1 MNNMRNKIL
10 MTLALLI
17 TAVTGAW
24 AQRYIISVEFDKNY
38 TPKHTSFNCK
48 IWDMD
53 APEAEPKGTLELSV
67 DGVLKGS
74 FDVDGQMF
82 QGRIAPSIDAGEH
95 TYSAVFKRE
104 GGGEFSRNGNFT
116 INKANTE
123 IKYDGPTSIN
133 LGVGEST
140 ELDVGIITALM
151 PEGAGNLI
159 SYSSSDASVVSIT
172 KGEVS
177 FRYNIEAKAAGTATI
192 TLSFAG
198 NKNYNA
204 AEDVKITV
212 TVKSSEEPVEGFTW
226 DAKTKTGTFTMP
238 ESDVIVKVEYKSEA
252 TVSMNVTG
260 TGGTAKLMDATF
272 QPLATDAKVKEGER
286 FVLYVDRQD
295 GYDITTT
302 FSKGGDTKEYMQEFS
317 NEEYANYINY
327 AKENGIQVP
336 LNGALMWVTMPDTD
350 DEALTM
356 TTTFAALQT
365 YTVLYKTTGSPT
377 EVWVRLGI
385 TENNAQVFRAVKM
398 QPDMAMG
405 DGTQVWSLKMQSA
418 FDPEQVGFFTTK
430 EAAEAEGAQTAAA
443 TVSQSATSW
452 NNVNGAQY
460 LIIGGEART
469 VYAAFVTDG
478 SKVRIYNEASA
489 TFDGTKAAD
498 KQGVSYRIAVCQG
511 NNAGTVRTFIPTAP
525 EGKEF
530 GAWIAVKDKQ
540 EEIITGVR
548 DYEISENTT
557 FTAIWLPK
565 QLRVSVNT
573 NNGLDKSQSN
583 IQYGQTLTLS
593 EPTRRGFAFNGWA
606 VDKTVTESGKLFGR
620 GAAFD
625 MTTPLTAD
633 LGLTAQ
639 WKHVHEYVKYQISQ
653 FGDALKNYQKYNGIF
668 HIAICNCDDVEL
680 VAHEFN
686 PAGKCACG
694 YEKPGSENVQLD
706 IAYGRMN
713 GTTFQTYMLGFPEF
727 AKRGDEVKI
736 DAPHMWGSNMQF
748 KKWQYSTNG
757 QNWYDLAA
765 FEIVGFLIPRSM
777 QVRAIYESNVTEP
790 QLELQSSNYLEPYTY
805 NGQTYKMDNI
815 LFQMDYKL
823 PDGYKLIDAGIR
835 MGDNAGI
842 SYYEQK
848 ERRYSFDGEAKAIA
862 IGMLTAVSILN
873 GEPTTADMS
882 ASEQYWAERE
892 NSVLDELTPAELA
905 KKMYESKPVNVPKY
919 DPIYWEAKAKTTG
932 LTGTI
937 ATLPPLRF
945 AQKNNQQHYIY
956 GMAYL
961 RYKDKQG
968 KEQAIY
974 TPAIAATAKNPNGS
988 VRRALPTEDEKLD
1001 MSTMLAPETQLTVNV
1016 DGKYDAQLSDAYG
1029 YGEKAVVTAPD
1040 VQGKQFS
1047 YWTTANGA
1055 VFSTSKEVTITMNAN
1070 TKLNA
1075 VYGAE
1080 QKSAAP
1086 AITSATRNDNG
1097 QRIVLHAIA
1106 TGDVS
1111 EAGFV
1116 YSTTN
1121 AEPTAD
1127 AEGVTKVTAVSYSS
1141 LATNGGDKMPASILD
1156 ANNCWSLQ
1164 ITPAEQEQDAV
1175 HHVRAYVKN
1184 GNTITY
1190 GDVMDVR
1197 LASLKNELMMIANVD
1212 AFENGI
1218 ETAGIEALLTQ
1229 LREEGKLVA
1238 GYAVEVPA
1246 GEYATYYNDK
1256 ALCVDEA
1263 EKENFKLYTVSSVSG
1278 DKATLSNAFD
1288 AAPSNTPFLVY
1299 NNTNET
1305 KTVLLI
1311 PCNEPDLA
1319 LTVADQFQ
1327 GTMEEKMF
1335 TDADM
1340 AAADYYV
1347 CNGKQFVKVRGAG
1360 TLGANKAYLK
1370 FVTDQQ
1376 QSAPQ
1381 YINIVMGG
1389 DLGEGTTGIDNLNV
1403 NDNEATWY
1411 DLNGRKLNGKPAQK
1425 GIYIKNGKKIVV
1437 K

>member
-1 MNNMRNKIL
+1 
-10 MTLALLI
+10 MTLALLV
-17 TAVTGAW
+17 TAATGAW
-24 AQRYIISVEFDKNY
+24 AELYLDINGTSATMKWGWSESIIYNEDAGFIDPMTGSAPQEVTQIQTLTIDASCKD
-38 TPKHTSFNCK
+38 HTSKSLSSLFN
-48 IWDMD
+48 
-53 APEAEPKGTLELSV
+53 GFYS
-67 DGVLKGS
+67 LK
-74 FDVDGQMF
+74 
-82 QGRIAPSIDAGEH
+82 
-95 TYSAVFKRE
+95 
-104 GGGEFSRNGNFT
+104 T
-116 INKANTE
+116 INNIENLKTEGVTNMRNMFNTCAE
-123 IKYDGPTSIN
+123 LQSLDLSSFNTASVTFMGDMFGNCSNLENIYVSDGWSTQAVINGALMFMNCPKLPGYDGSKTSHEMAK
-133 LGVGEST
+133 LTTDGGY
-140 ELDVGIITALM
+140 LKK
-151 PEGAGNLI
+151 PEP
-159 SYSSSDASVVSIT
+159 VV
-172 KGEVS
+172 
-177 FRYNIEAKAAGTATI
+177 
-192 TLSFAG
+192 
-198 NKNYNA
+198 
-204 AEDVKITV
+204 
-212 TVKSSEEPVEGFTW
+212 EEPVEDFKW
-226 DAKTKTGTFTMP
+226 DATTKTGTFKMP

-252 TVSMNVTG
+252 TVSMKVDG

-272 QPLATDAKVKEGER
+272 QPLKTDAKVKEGER
-286 FVLYVDRQD
+286 FVLYLNRQD
-295 GYDITTT
+295 GYDFTTT

-317 NEEYANYINY
+317 SEEYKNYINY
-327 AKENGIQVP
+327 AKENGIPVP

-356 TTTFAALQT
+356 TTTFAPLQT

-377 EVWVRLGI
+377 EVWARLGI
-385 TENNAQVFRAVKM
+385 TENDAQVFRAVKM

-418 FDPEQVGFFTTK
+418 FDPKQVGFFTTK
-430 EAAEAEGAQTAAA
+430 EAAEAEGAQTDAAK
-443 TVSQSATSW
+443 VSATDW
-452 NNVNGAQY
+452 NNVNGGQY

-489 TFDGTKAAD
+489 TFDGTKADD

-511 NNAGTVRTFIPTAP
+511 NNAGAVRTFIPTAP

-530 GAWIAVKDKQ
+530 GAWIAVKNQ
-540 EEIITGVR
+540 REEIITDVR

-565 QLRVSVNT
+565 QLRVSVNA

-639 WKHVHEYVKYQISQ
+639 WKHVHEYIKYQISQ

-680 VAHEFN
+680 VAHEFD

-727 AKRGDEVKI
+727 AKRGEEVKI

-757 QNWYDLAA
+757 QDWYDLAA

-777 QVRAIYESNVTEP
+777 QVRAIYESNVTQP
-790 QLELQSSNYLEPYTY
+790 QLELQSSNYLEPYTHD
-805 NGQTYKMDNI
+805 GQTYKMDNI

-848 ERRYSFDGEAKAIA
+848 ERRYSYDGEAKAIA
-862 IGMLTAVSILN
+862 IGMLAAASILS
-873 GEPTTADMS
+873 GEPQTADMS
-882 ASEQYWAERE
+882 TSEQYWAERE
-892 NSVLDELTPAELA
+892 NSVLDELTPAALA

-919 DPIYWEAKAKTTG
+919 DPIYWEAKAKTKG

-968 KEQAIY
+968 MEQAIY

-988 VRRALPTEDEKLD
+988 ARRALPTEDEKLD

-1141 LATNGGDKMPASILD
+1141 LATNGNDKVPASILD

-1256 ALCVDEA
+1256 VLKVEDTDAQL
-1263 EKENFKLYTVSSVSG
+1263 FTVTAIEDG
-1278 DKATLSNAFD
+1278 KAVTEQVKV
-1288 AAPSNTPFLVY
+1288 AAANTPLLVM
-1299 NNTNET
+1299 NNSTET
-1305 KTVLLI
+1305 KTFLLM
-1311 PCNEPDLA
+1311 PTEDA
-1319 LTVADQFQ
+1319 ADQVAVADEFL
-1327 GTMEEKMF
+1327 GTLTDMTF
-1335 TDADM
+1335 TDQETKTAN
-1340 AAADYYV
+1340 YYV
-1347 CNGKQFVKVRGAG
+1347 CNGKEFIQVRGAG
-1360 TLGANKAYLK
+1360 TLAANKAYLK
-1370 FVTDQQ
+1370 VTGTKT
-1376 QSAPQ
+1376 APAS
-1381 YINIVMGG
+1381 IPFRRSIDG
-1389 DLGEGTTGIDNLNV
+1389 GEGTTGINNVNDNL

-1411 DLNGRKLNGKPAQK
+1411 DLGGRKLNGKPAQK
-1425 GIYIKNGKKIVV
+1425 GVYIKNGKKVVV

>member
-1 MNNMRNKIL
+1 
-10 MTLALLI
+10 MTLALLV
-17 TAVTGAW
+17 TAATGAW
-24 AQRYIISVEFDKNY
+24 ATDTY
-38 TPKHTSFNCK
+38 T
-48 IWDMD
+48 
-53 APEAEPKGTLELSV
+53 V
-67 DGVLKGS
+67 
-74 FDVDGQMF
+74 QF
-82 QGRIAPSIDAGEH
+82 QA
-95 TYSAVFKRE
+95 
-104 GGGEFSRNGNFT
+104 NGNTKTVENVTLPHTFAC
-116 INKANTE
+116 NWN
-123 IKYDGPTSIN
+123 
-133 LGVGEST
+133 GET
-140 ELDVGIITALM
+140 GFGTDELDLIIQELYGLSGGCCVSVA
-151 PEGAGNLI
+151 PN
-159 SYSSSDASVVSIT
+159 SDNASVTCALNGGNQYIT
-172 KGEVS
+172 VNAP
-177 FRYNIEAKAAGTATI
+177 FNGTATVTGGYEDSNNNGFDYTLEI
-192 TLSFAG
+192 TFGDPNAIDVTPVAG
-198 NKNYNA
+198 KAN
-204 AEDVKITV
+204 E
-212 TVKSSEEPVEGFTW
+212 W
-226 DAKTKTGTFTMP
+226 TFTMP

-260 TGGTAKLMDATF
+260 TGGTAKLMDATY

-286 FVLYVDRQD
+286 FVLYLDRQD
-295 GYDITTT
+295 GYDFTTT
-302 FSKGGDTKEYMQEFS
+302 FSKDVDTKEYMQEFS

-356 TTTFAALQT
+356 ATTFAPLQT
-365 YTVLYKTTGSPT
+365 YTVLYKTTDSPE

-418 FDPEQVGFFTTK
+418 FNPEKVGFFTTK
-430 EAAEAEGAQTAAA
+430 EAAEAEGAQTDNA
-443 TVSQSATSW
+443 TVIQSATSW
-452 NNVNGAQY
+452 YNVGSAQY

-530 GAWIAVKDKQ
+530 GAWIAVKNKQ
-540 EEIITGVR
+540 EEVITDVR

-565 QLRVSVNT
+565 QLSVSVNT
-573 NNGLDKSQSN
+573 NNGLEKSQSN

-593 EPTRRGFAFNGWA
+593 EPTRHGFAFNGWA

-892 NSVLDELTPAELA
+892 NSVFDELTPAELA

-961 RYKDKQG
+961 RYKDNQG

-988 VRRALPTEDEKLD
+988 ARRAQTEDEKLD

-1016 DGKYDAQLSDAYG
+1016 DGKYDAQLSDTYG

-1106 TGDVS
+1106 TGDIS

-1141 LATNGGDKMPASILD
+1141 LATNGADNMPASILD

-1212 AFENGI
+1212 AFENGM

-1256 ALCVDEA
+1256 VLKVEDTDAQL
-1263 EKENFKLYTVSSVSG
+1263 FTVTAIEDG
-1278 DKATLSNAFD
+1278 KAVTEQVRV
-1288 AAPSNTPFLVY
+1288 AAANTPLLVM
-1299 NNTNET
+1299 NNSTET
-1305 KTVLLI
+1305 KTFLLL
-1311 PCNEPDLA
+1311 PTEDA
-1319 LTVADQFQ
+1319 ADQVAVADEFL
-1327 GTMEEKMF
+1327 GTLTDMTF
-1335 TDADM
+1335 TDQEMGAGADF
-1340 AAADYYV
+1340 YV
-1347 CNGKQFVKVRGAG
+1347 CNGKEFIKVRGAG
-1360 TLGANKAYLK
+1360 TLAANRAYLK
-1370 FVTDQQ
+1370 VTGN
-1376 QSAPQ
+1376 APAS
-1381 YINIVMGG
+1381 IPFRRSIDG
-1389 DLGEGTTGIDNLNV
+1389 GEGTTGIDNVNPNV
-1403 NDNEATWY
+1403 NDNEAAWY
-1411 DLNGRKLNGKPAQK
+1411 DLGGRKLNGKPAQK
-1425 GIYIKNGKKIVV
+1425 GVYIKNGKKVV
-1437 K
+1437 IK

>member
-1 MNNMRNKIL
+1 
-10 MTLALLI
+10 MTLALLV
-17 TAVTGAW
+17 TAATGAW
-24 AQRYIISVEFDKNY
+24 AELYLDINGTSATMKWGWSESIIYNEDAGFIDPMTGSAPQEVTQIQTLTIDASCKD
-38 TPKHTSFNCK
+38 HTSKSLSSLFN
-48 IWDMD
+48 
-53 APEAEPKGTLELSV
+53 GFYS
-67 DGVLKGS
+67 LK
-74 FDVDGQMF
+74 
-82 QGRIAPSIDAGEH
+82 
-95 TYSAVFKRE
+95 
-104 GGGEFSRNGNFT
+104 T
-116 INKANTE
+116 INNIENLKTEGVTNMRNMFNTCAE
-123 IKYDGPTSIN
+123 LQSLDLSSFNTASVTFMGDMFGNCSNLENIYVSDGWSTQAVINGALMFMNCPKLPGYDGSKTSHEMAK
-133 LGVGEST
+133 LTTDGGY
-140 ELDVGIITALM
+140 LKK
-151 PEGAGNLI
+151 PEP
-159 SYSSSDASVVSIT
+159 VV
-172 KGEVS
+172 
-177 FRYNIEAKAAGTATI
+177 
-192 TLSFAG
+192 
-198 NKNYNA
+198 
-204 AEDVKITV
+204 
-212 TVKSSEEPVEGFTW
+212 EEPVEDFKW
-226 DAKTKTGTFTMP
+226 DATTKTGTFKMP

-252 TVSMNVTG
+252 TVSMKVDG

-272 QPLATDAKVKEGER
+272 QPLKTDAKVKEGER
-286 FVLYVDRQD
+286 FVLYLNRQD
-295 GYDITTT
+295 GYDFTTT

-317 NEEYANYINY
+317 SEEYKNYINY
-327 AKENGIQVP
+327 AKENGIPVP

-356 TTTFAALQT
+356 TTTFAPLQT

-377 EVWVRLGI
+377 EVWARLGI
-385 TENNAQVFRAVKM
+385 TENDAQVFRAVKM

-418 FDPEQVGFFTTK
+418 FDPKQVGFFTTK
-430 EAAEAEGAQTAAA
+430 EAAEAEGAQTDAAK
-443 TVSQSATSW
+443 VSATDW
-452 NNVNGAQY
+452 NNVNGGQY

-489 TFDGTKAAD
+489 TFDGTKADD

-511 NNAGTVRTFIPTAP
+511 NNAGAVRTFIPTAP

-530 GAWIAVKDKQ
+530 GAWIAVKNQ
-540 EEIITGVR
+540 REEIITDVR

-565 QLRVSVNT
+565 QLRVSVNA

-639 WKHVHEYVKYQISQ
+639 WKHVHEYIKYQISQ

-680 VAHEFN
+680 VAHEFD

-694 YEKPGSENVQLD
+694 YEKPGSENVKLD
-706 IAYGRMN
+706 IAYGHMS

-727 AKRGDEVKI
+727 AKRGEEVKI

-757 QNWYDLAA
+757 QDWYDLAA

-777 QVRAIYESNVTEP
+777 QVRAIYESNVTQP
-790 QLELQSSNYLEPYTY
+790 QLELQSSNYLEPYTHD
-805 NGQTYKMDNI
+805 GQTYKMDNI

-848 ERRYSFDGEAKAIA
+848 ERRYSYDGEAKAIA
-862 IGMLTAVSILN
+862 IGMLAAASILS
-873 GEPTTADMS
+873 GEPQTADMS
-882 ASEQYWAERE
+882 TSEQYWAERE
-892 NSVLDELTPAELA
+892 NSVFDELTPAALA

-919 DPIYWEAKAKTTG
+919 DPIYWEAKAKTKG

-968 KEQAIY
+968 MEQAIY

-988 VRRALPTEDEKLD
+988 ARRALPTEDEKLD

-1141 LATNGGDKMPASILD
+1141 LATNGNDKVPASILD

-1256 ALCVDEA
+1256 VLKVEDTDAQL
-1263 EKENFKLYTVSSVSG
+1263 FTVTAIEDG
-1278 DKATLSNAFD
+1278 KAVTEQVKV
-1288 AAPSNTPFLVY
+1288 AAANTPLLVM
-1299 NNTNET
+1299 NNSTET
-1305 KTVLLI
+1305 KTFLLM
-1311 PCNEPDLA
+1311 PTEDA
-1319 LTVADQFQ
+1319 ADQVAVADEFL
-1327 GTMEEKMF
+1327 GTLTDMTF
-1335 TDADM
+1335 TDQETKTAN
-1340 AAADYYV
+1340 YYV
-1347 CNGKQFVKVRGAG
+1347 CNGKEFIQVRGAG
-1360 TLGANKAYLK
+1360 TLAANKAYLK
-1370 FVTDQQ
+1370 VTGTKT
-1376 QSAPQ
+1376 APAS
-1381 YINIVMGG
+1381 IPFRRSIDG
-1389 DLGEGTTGIDNLNV
+1389 GEGTTGINNVNDNL

-1411 DLNGRKLNGKPAQK
+1411 DLGGRKLNGKPAQK
-1425 GIYIKNGKKIVV
+1425 GVYIKNGKKVVV

>member
-1 MNNMRNKIL
+1 
-10 MTLALLI
+10 MTFALLI
-17 TAVTGAW
+17 MAVGGAW
-24 AQRYIISVEFDKNY
+24 AAEETLLTTITATGTDSYSETTAGVVTVTLSNVDRFSEDYGWLWGEKSGPGSVTVEAKEGY
-38 TPKHTSFNCK
+38 TITKCVFKQNVKTPVTITTSPFAITFANGKCEQSTHD
-48 IWDMD
+48 I
-53 APEAEPKGTLELSV
+53 
-67 DGVLKGS
+67 DGVS
-74 FDVDGQMF
+74 
-82 QGRIAPSIDAGEH
+82 SIDVYG
-95 TYSAVFKRE
+95 Y
-104 GGGEFSRNGNFT
+104 
-116 INKANTE
+116 
-123 IKYDGPTSIN
+123 
-133 LGVGEST
+133 
-140 ELDVGIITALM
+140 
-151 PEGAGNLI
+151 
-159 SYSSSDASVVSIT
+159 
-172 KGEVS
+172 
-177 FRYNIEAKAAGTATI
+177 AAPA
-192 TLSFAG
+192 
-198 NKNYNA
+198 
-204 AEDVKITV
+204 
-212 TVKSSEEPVEGFTW
+212 EEPVEGFTW
-226 DAKTKTGTFTMP
+226 NATTKTGTFTMP

-286 FVLYVDRQD
+286 FVLYLDRQD
-295 GYDITTT
+295 GYDFTTT

-356 TTTFAALQT
+356 TTTFAPLQT

-430 EAAEAEGAQTAAA
+430 EAAEAEGAQTATA
-443 TVSQSATSW
+443 TVSQSATNW
-452 NNVNGAQY
+452 NDVNGAQY

-530 GAWIAVKDKQ
+530 GAWIAVKNKQ
-540 EEIITGVR
+540 EEIITDVR

-565 QLRVSVNT
+565 QLRVSVNA

-892 NSVLDELTPAELA
+892 NSVFDELTPAELA

-961 RYKDKQG
+961 
-968 KEQAIY
+968 I
-974 TPAIAATAKNPNGS
+974 NHSN
-988 VRRALPTEDEKLD
+988 
-1001 MSTMLAPETQLTVNV
+1001 
-1016 DGKYDAQLSDAYG
+1016 G
-1029 YGEKAVVTAPD
+1029 YGFYRRTGKTACP
-1040 VQGKQFS
+1040 
-1047 YWTTANGA
+1047 
-1055 VFSTSKEVTITMNAN
+1055 
-1070 TKLNA
+1070 
-1075 VYGAE
+1075 
-1080 QKSAAP
+1080 
-1086 AITSATRNDNG
+1086 
-1097 QRIVLHAIA
+1097 
-1106 TGDVS
+1106 
-1111 EAGFV
+1111 
-1116 YSTTN
+1116 
-1121 AEPTAD
+1121 
-1127 AEGVTKVTAVSYSS
+1127 
-1141 LATNGGDKMPASILD
+1141 
-1156 ANNCWSLQ
+1156 
-1164 ITPAEQEQDAV
+1164 
-1175 HHVRAYVKN
+1175 
-1184 GNTITY
+1184 
-1190 GDVMDVR
+1190 
-1197 LASLKNELMMIANVD
+1197 
-1212 AFENGI
+1212 
-1218 ETAGIEALLTQ
+1218 
-1229 LREEGKLVA
+1229 
-1238 GYAVEVPA
+1238 
-1246 GEYATYYNDK
+1246 
-1256 ALCVDEA
+1256 
-1263 EKENFKLYTVSSVSG
+1263 
-1278 DKATLSNAFD
+1278 
-1288 AAPSNTPFLVY
+1288 
-1299 NNTNET
+1299 
-1305 KTVLLI
+1305 
-1311 PCNEPDLA
+1311 
-1319 LTVADQFQ
+1319 
-1327 GTMEEKMF
+1327 
-1335 TDADM
+1335 
-1340 AAADYYV
+1340 V
-1347 CNGKQFVKVRGAG
+1347 C
-1360 TLGANKAYLK
+1360 
-1370 FVTDQQ
+1370 
-1376 QSAPQ
+1376 
-1381 YINIVMGG
+1381 
-1389 DLGEGTTGIDNLNV
+1389 
-1403 NDNEATWY
+1403 
-1411 DLNGRKLNGKPAQK
+1411 
-1425 GIYIKNGKKIVV
+1425 
-1437 K
+1437 

>member
-1 MNNMRNKIL
+1 

-17 TAVTGAW
+17 TAVSGAW
-24 AQRYIISVEFDKNY
+24 AQFYIDDINGTSATLKWGGDLSDGSIQYNANGGFIDEMTSDPLQEVTVIQTLTIDASCKN
-38 TPKHTSFNCK
+38 HTSTSLSYLFSGFN
-48 IWDMD
+48 
-53 APEAEPKGTLELSV
+53 S
-67 DGVLKGS
+67 LK
-74 FDVDGQMF
+74 
-82 QGRIAPSIDAGEH
+82 
-95 TYSAVFKRE
+95 
-104 GGGEFSRNGNFT
+104 T
-116 INKANTE
+116 INNIENLKTAGVTIMRAMFSGCSSLQSLDLSSFNTASVTSMNSMFRGCSNLE
-123 IKYDGPTSIN
+123 NIYVGDGW
-133 LGVGEST
+133 ST
-140 ELDVGIITALM
+140 QAVTNGTNMFKNCSKLPG
-151 PEGAGNLI
+151 
-159 SYSSSDASVVSIT
+159 YDASKTSHAM
-172 KGEVS
+172 
-177 FRYNIEAKAAGTATI
+177 AKLTTDGGY
-192 TLSFAG
+192 L
-198 NKNYNA
+198 K
-204 AEDVKITV
+204 K
-212 TVKSSEEPVEGFTW
+212 KSEPVAEEPVEDFKW
-226 DAKTKTGTFTMP
+226 DATTKTGTFKMP
-238 ESDVIVKVEYKSEA
+238 ESDVLVKVEYKSEA
-252 TVSMNVTG
+252 TVSMDVTG

-286 FVLYVDRQD
+286 FVLYLDRQD
-295 GYDITTT
+295 GYDFTTT

-317 NEEYANYINY
+317 EEEYKNYINY

-356 TTTFAALQT
+356 TTTFAPLKT

-418 FDPEQVGFFTTK
+418 FNPEKVGFFTTK
-430 EAAEAEGAQTAAA
+430 DAAQAEGAQTDHA
-443 TVSQSATSW
+443 TVSQSATDW
-452 NNVNGAQY
+452 YNVGSAQY

-530 GAWIAVKDKQ
+530 GAWIAVKNKQ
-540 EEIITGVR
+540 EEIITNVR
-548 DYEISENTT
+548 DYDISENTT

-565 QLRVSVNT
+565 QLRVSVNA

-583 IQYGQTLTLS
+583 IQYGKTLTLS

-706 IAYGRMN
+706 IAYGHMN
-713 GTTFQTYMLGFPEF
+713 GTTFQTYMLGFPEY

-790 QLELQSSNYLEPYTY
+790 QLELQSSNYLEPYTN

-862 IGMLTAVSILN
+862 IGMLAAVSILN

-892 NSVLDELTPAELA
+892 NSVFDELTPAALA

-919 DPIYWEAKAKTTG
+919 DPIYWEAKAKTKG

-974 TPAIAATAKNPNGS
+974 TPAIAATAQKPNGS
-988 VRRALPTEDEKLD
+988 ARRALPTEDEKLD

-1070 TKLNA
+1070 TKLKA

-1121 AEPTAD
+1121 ANPTVD
-1127 AEGVTKVTAVSYSS
+1127 EEGVTKVTAVSYSS
-1141 LATNGGDKMPASILD
+1141 LATNGADKIPASILD

-1175 HHVRAYVKN
+1175 HHVRAYVRN

-1256 ALCVDEA
+1256 VLKVEDTDAQL
-1263 EKENFKLYTVSSVSG
+1263 FTVTAIEDG
-1278 DKATLSNAFD
+1278 KAVTEQVKV
-1288 AAPSNTPFLVY
+1288 AAANTPLLVM
-1299 NNTNET
+1299 NNSAET
-1305 KTVLLI
+1305 KTFLLL
-1311 PCNEPDLA
+1311 PTEDA
-1319 LTVADQFQ
+1319 ADQVAVADEFL
-1327 GTMEEKMF
+1327 GTLTDITFTEEETK
-1335 TDADM
+1335 TAN
-1340 AAADYYV
+1340 YYV
-1347 CNGKQFVKVRGAG
+1347 CNGKEFIQVRGAG
-1360 TLGANKAYLK
+1360 TLAANRAYLK
-1370 FVTDQQ
+1370 VTGNNTPASIPFRRSIDG
-1376 QSAPQ
+1376 
-1381 YINIVMGG
+1381 N
-1389 DLGEGTTGIDNLNV
+1389 GEGTTGINNV
-1403 NDNEATWY
+1403 NDNLNDNDAAWY
-1411 DLNGRKLNGKPAQK
+1411 DLGGRKLNGKPAQK
-1425 GIYIKNGKKIVV
+1425 GIYIKNGKKVVV

>member
-1 MNNMRNKIL
+1 MKQKISRLL
-10 MTLALLI
+10 MTLALLV
-17 TAVTGAW
+17 TAATGAW
-24 AQRYIISVEFDKNY
+24 AQDVDYDIEVQFDNNYNPNETIFRCIIRNML
-38 TPKHTSFNCK
+38 N
-48 IWDMD
+48 
-53 APEAEPKGTLELSV
+53 PEAEIKGTLELSV
-67 DGVLKGS
+67 DGVSKGS
-74 FDVDGQMF
+74 FNVNNVMF
-82 QGRIAPSIDAGEH
+82 EGNITPGLDAGDH
-95 TYSAVFKRE
+95 TWTADFKPE
-104 GGGEFSRNGNFT
+104 GGGQFGGYGEFKIRKASAE
-116 INKANTE
+116 INYN
-123 IKYDGPTSIN
+123 GPTSIN

-140 ELDVGIITALM
+140 ELDISIS
-151 PEGAGNLI
+151 AGETGEL
-159 SYSSSDASVVSIT
+159 SYSSSDASVASIT
-172 KGEVS
+172 KELS
-177 FRYNIEAKAAGTATI
+177 FRYNIQAKAAGTATI
-192 TLSFAG
+192 TFSFAG
-198 NKNYNA
+198 NTNYNA
-204 AEDVKITV
+204 VEDVKITV
-212 TVKSSEEPVEGFTW
+212 TVKSSEEPVEGFKW
-226 DAKTKTGTFTMP
+226 DATTKTGTFTMP
-238 ESDVIVKVEYKSEA
+238 ASDVIVKVEYKSEA

-286 FVLYVDRQD
+286 FVLYLDRQD
-295 GYDITTT
+295 GYDFTTT

-317 NEEYANYINY
+317 SEEYDNYINY
-327 AKENGIQVP
+327 AKKKDIQVP

-356 TTTFAALQT
+356 KTTFAALKT

-377 EVWVRLGI
+377 DVWARLGI
-385 TENNAQVFRAVKM
+385 TENNAQVFRAAKM

-418 FDPEQVGFFTTK
+418 FNPEQVGFFTTK
-430 EAAEAEGAQTAAA
+430 EAAEAEGAQTATA
-443 TVSQSATSW
+443 TVSQSATNW
-452 NNVNGAQY
+452 NNAGSAQY

-511 NNAGTVRTFIPTAP
+511 NNAGKVSTFIPTAP
-525 EGKEF
+525 EGKTF
-530 GAWIAVKDKQ
+530 GAWIAVKNQQ
-540 EEIITGVR
+540 EEVITDAR
-548 DYEISENTT
+548 EINISENTT

-583 IQYGQTLTLS
+583 IQYGQKLTLS

-653 FGDALKNYQKYNGIF
+653 FGDALKDYQKYNGIF

-790 QLELQSSNYLEPYTY
+790 QLELQSSNYLEPYTHD
-805 NGQTYKMDNI
+805 GQTYKMDNI

-862 IGMLTAVSILN
+862 IGMLAAVSILN

-892 NSVLDELTPAELA
+892 NNVLDDELTADALA

-919 DPIYWEAKAKTTG
+919 DPIYWEAKAKTKG

-956 GMAYL
+956 GMAYM

-968 KEQAIY
+968 KEQVIY
-974 TPAIAATAKNPNGS
+974 TPAIAATAEKPNAS
-988 VRRALPTEDEKLD
+988 ARRAQTEDEKLD

-1080 QKSAAP
+1080 QKGAAP

-1111 EAGFV
+1111 EAGFL

-1121 AEPTAD
+1121 ANPTVD
-1127 AEGVTKVTAVSYSS
+1127 EEGVTKVTAVSYSS
-1141 LATNGGDKMPASILD
+1141 LATNGNDKIPASILD

-1197 LASLKNELMMIANVD
+1197 LASLKNGLMMIANVD

-1256 ALCVDEA
+1256 VLKVEDTDAQL
-1263 EKENFKLYTVSSVSG
+1263 FTVTAIEDG
-1278 DKATLSNAFD
+1278 KAVTEQVKV
-1288 AAPSNTPFLVY
+1288 AAANTPLLVM
-1299 NNTNET
+1299 NNSNET
-1305 KTVLLI
+1305 KTFLLL
-1311 PCNEPDLA
+1311 PTEDA
-1319 LTVADQFQ
+1319 ADQVAVADEFL
-1327 GTMEEKMF
+1327 GTLTDLTFTAEETK
-1335 TDADM
+1335 
-1340 AAADYYV
+1340 AANYYV
-1347 CNGKQFVKVRGAG
+1347 CNGKEFIQVRGAG
-1360 TLGANKAYLK
+1360 TLAANRAYLK
-1370 FVTDQQ
+1370 VDGTKT
-1376 QSAPQ
+1376 APAS
-1381 YINIVMGG
+1381 IPFRRSIDG
-1389 DLGEGTTGIDNLNV
+1389 GEGTTGIDNV
-1403 NDNEATWY
+1403 NPNPNLDDNEATWY
-1411 DLNGRKLNGKPAQK
+1411 DLGGRKLNGKPAQK
-1425 GIYIKNGKKIVV
+1425 GVYIKNGKKVVV

>member
-1 MNNMRNKIL
+1 MRKLNRLL

-24 AQRYIISVEFDKNY
+24 AQEVDYDIEVQFDNSYNPIETTFRCIIRNLLDSEA
-38 TPKHTSFNCK
+38 K
-48 IWDMD
+48 I
-53 APEAEPKGTLELSV
+53 KGTLELYV
-67 DGVLKGS
+67 DGVSKGS
-74 FDVDGQMF
+74 FNVNDVMF
-82 QGRIAPSIDAGEH
+82 EGNITPGLDAGDH
-95 TYSAVFKRE
+95 TWTADFKPE
-104 GGGEFSRNGNFT
+104 GGGQFRGYGEFKIRKASAE
-116 INKANTE
+116 INYN
-123 IKYDGPTSIN
+123 GPTSIN

-140 ELDVGIITALM
+140 ELDISIS
-151 PEGAGNLI
+151 AGETGKL
-159 SYSSSDASVVSIT
+159 SYSSSDASVASIT
-172 KGEVS
+172 KELS
-177 FRYNIEAKAAGTATI
+177 FRYNIQAKAAGTATI
-192 TLSFAG
+192 TFSFAG
-198 NKNYNA
+198 NTNYNA
-204 AEDVKITV
+204 VEDVKITV

-226 DAKTKTGTFTMP
+226 DATKKTGTFTMP
-238 ESDVIVKVEYKSEA
+238 KSDVIVKVEYKSEA

-260 TGGTAKLMDATF
+260 EGGTAKLMDATF
-272 QPLATDAKVKEGER
+272 QPLATNVKVKEGER
-286 FVLYVDRQD
+286 FVLYLDRQD
-295 GYDITTT
+295 GYDFTTT

-418 FDPEQVGFFTTK
+418 FNPEKVGFFTTK
-430 EAAEAEGAQTAAA
+430 EAAEAEGAQTATA
-443 TVSQSATSW
+443 TVSQSATNW
-452 NNVNGAQY
+452 NTVNGAQY

-530 GAWIAVKDKQ
+530 GAWIAVKNKQ
-540 EEIITGVR
+540 EEIITDVR

-565 QLRVSVNT
+565 QLRVSVNA

-805 NGQTYKMDNI
+805 NGQTYQMDNI

-892 NSVLDELTPAELA
+892 NSVFDELTPAALA

-1141 LATNGGDKMPASILD
+1141 LATNGADKMPASILD

-1311 PCNEPDLA
+1311 PCNEPNLA
-1319 LTVADQFQ
+1319 LTVADQFL
-1327 GTMEEKMF
+1327 GTMEEKTF

-1376 QSAPQ
+1376 LSAPQ
-1381 YINIVMGG
+1381 YISISG
-1389 DLGEGTTGIDNLNV
+1389 DLGEGTTRIDNLNV
-1403 NDNEATWY
+1403 NDNLNDNEATWY